1 MKKMPGKSVTSDEKR
16 KYIRLNS
23 VFPVGFRLLSLDG
36 KRFLSDWT
44 QGFTNNISHGGMC
57 LSVNNLSEQAVR
69 LIEGGTVKL
78 SLDIEMPLSGKK
90 VNAQARIVWTK
101 SPVKDPEKYL
111 IGLVY
116 EEIARRDNNR
126 IFFYALGR
134 KSLPRLFLL
143 LFFILVLT
151 FSISGYL
158 NIKLIQAN
166 KALIGQLINILQKSS
181 IAKQDIKKL
190 YRDKQELNLKLG
202 EAEIRLRNIQ
212 EEMGGQKTEE
222 LAALMKKLEGEKM
235 ALQEKLISLQKK
247 ENQVTEDLLLLDK
260 RRAYLEKANID
271 KLYQW
276 LKVHQNPRTGL
287 IMSFEGDSEIAN
299 WAFIYDLSLA
309 GQAYVYLDDFERAK
323 QIIEFFNNKAE
334 KTKGGFLNA
343 YYADDARPAEYT
355 VRSGPNIWVGIFILS
370 YVHKTGERSYL
381 SLAKEIAEW
390 LIALQRDDPQGG
402 IRGGPDVEWFST
414 EHNLD
419 AYAFFKMLYEITG
432 EQRYSQA
439 AEKVLGWL
447 TLHTYDRGDVPIKR
461 GKGDSTIATDTYAW
475 SIAAVGPDK
484 LEELGMN
491 PDKIVEFAEN
501 HCAAEVDYIRPEG
514 VKVKVKG
521 FDFMPAGN
529 IARAGVVSPEWS
541 AQMVLAYKIMAEFY
555 HKKDMLAKARHY
567 EQKADDYFM
576 QICKLIISSPSPSGQ
591 GEGCLPYATQECV
604 DTGHGWRTPK
614 GACTGSVAGT
624 AYTIFAYYGYNP
636 LQLER

>member
-1 MKKMPGKSVTSDEKR
+1 
-16 KYIRLNS
+16 
-23 VFPVGFRLLSLDG
+23 
-36 KRFLSDWT
+36 
-44 QGFTNNISHGGMC
+44 
-57 LSVNNLSEQAVR
+57 
-69 LIEGGTVKL
+69 
-78 SLDIEMPLSGKK
+78 
-90 VNAQARIVWTK
+90 
-101 SPVKDPEKYL
+101 
-111 IGLVY
+111 
-116 EEIARRDNNR
+116 
-126 IFFYALGR
+126 
-134 KSLPRLFLL
+134 
-143 LFFILVLT
+143 
-151 FSISGYL
+151 
-158 NIKLIQAN
+158 
-166 KALIGQLINILQKSS
+166 
-181 IAKQDIKKL
+181 
-190 YRDKQELNLKLG
+190 
-202 EAEIRLRNIQ
+202 
-212 EEMGGQKTEE
+212 
-222 LAALMKKLEGEKM
+222 M
-235 ALQEKLISLQKK
+235 ALQENLISLQKK

-370 YVHKTGERSYL
+370 YIHKTGERSYL

-419 AYAFFKMLYEITG
+419 AYAFFKMLSEITG

-614 GACTGSVAGT
+614 GGCTGSVAGT